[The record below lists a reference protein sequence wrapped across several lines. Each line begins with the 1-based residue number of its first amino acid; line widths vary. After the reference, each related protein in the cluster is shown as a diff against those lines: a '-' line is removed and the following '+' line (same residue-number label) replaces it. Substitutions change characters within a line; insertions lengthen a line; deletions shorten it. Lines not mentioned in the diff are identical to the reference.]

1 MATLA
6 QWIISMAISVVITL
20 GSMQSF
26 LLIAKLHRAQGVL
39 SEEQSQIRFFVGF
52 VRAILHSAL
61 LPSQACG
68 NETHQELALQPVS
81 TSKDPKLSFRICSY
95 DGLIPKMIPVHF
107 YSVPSENKKKIAVYL
122 QQNNNRRECLIDDLQ
137 LFSVAYCS
145 KVNTQSCLIAA
156 EIKDWASIEAI
167 EFTLQFKSQPLLE
180 HLLLMENNHQWKFRI
195 KLGSDNETR

>member
-26 LLIAKLHRAQGVL
+26 LLISKLHRAQCAL

-52 VRAILHSAL
+52 VRAMLHSAL

-68 NETHQELALQPVS
+68 NEIHQEQALQPVS
-81 TSKDPKLSFRICSY
+81 TVKDPRLSIRICSY
-95 DGLIPKMIPVHF
+95 DGLIPTMIPVHF
-107 YSVPSENKKKIAVYL
+107 YSVLSENKKTVAVYF
-122 QQNNNRRECLIDDLQ
+122 QKNNNRRECLIDDLQ
-137 LFSVAYCS
+137 LFSLAYCS

-156 EIKDWASIEAI
+156 EVKDWASIEAI
-167 EFTLQFKSQPLLE
+167 EFTIQFKSKPLLE
-180 HLLLMENNHQWKFRI
+180 HLLLMGNHHQWKFRI
-195 KLGSDNETR
+195 KLGSHNENQ